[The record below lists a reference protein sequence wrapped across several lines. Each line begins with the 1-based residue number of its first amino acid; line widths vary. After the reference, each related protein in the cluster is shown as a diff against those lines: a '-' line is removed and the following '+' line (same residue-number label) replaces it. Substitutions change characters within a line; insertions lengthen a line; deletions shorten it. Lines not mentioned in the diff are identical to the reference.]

1 MSSDE
6 AIPAKPQPSAF
17 AAKGTKKT
25 KPSKKIISQT
35 VVYKEKEKP
44 SMSIQGYSPEREEI
58 SEDDSVVTSSTP
70 LIETVEP
77 GEDFSIENNGE
88 GTGEEMRLKEETVEG
103 DGTND
108 DVAEDGKDVSSKGE
122 EEPRANNEELEEEK
136 EKKEEKEEEKQIE
149 KETRTAPPKS
159 TLNFCNDS

>member
-6 AIPAKPQPSAF
+6 VIPAKPQPSTF

-44 SMSIQGYSPEREEI
+44 PMSIQRYSPEREEI
-58 SEDDSVVTSSTP
+58 NEDDSVVTSSTP

-77 GEDFSIENNGE
+77 GEDLSIENNGE
-88 GTGEEMRLKEETVEG
+88 GTGEEMQMKEETVEG

-108 DVAEDGKDVSSKGE
+108 DVAEDGKDISSKGE

-136 EKKEEKEEEKQIE
+136 EKEEEKEEEKQIE

>member
-1 MSSDE
+1 MGSDE
-6 AIPAKPQPSAF
+6 VIPAKPQPSTF

-44 SMSIQGYSPEREEI
+44 PMSIQGYSPEREEI
-58 SEDDSVVTSSTP
+58 NEDDSVVTSSTP

-77 GEDFSIENNGE
+77 GEDLSIENNGE
-88 GTGEEMRLKEETVEG
+88 GTGEEMQMEEEVVEG

-108 DVAEDGKDVSSKGE
+108 DVAEDGRDVGSKGQ

-136 EKKEEKEEEKQIE
+136 EKEEEKEEEKQIE
-149 KETRTAPPKS
+149 EEKRTAPPKS